1 MLLKAGGSGKMEEE
15 EEEEEEVGLEGTP
28 KDLMEN
34 MNRYCVLKLFCFT
47 AGASE
52 VSEQREV
59 MLTD

>member
-1 MLLKAGGSGKMEEE
+1 LD
-15 EEEEEEVGLEGTP
+15 LEGTP

-34 MNRYCVLKLFCFT
+34 MNRYCVSKLFCFT
-47 AGASE
+47 AAAGASE